1 MHGRSVRSRQTHD
14 RQDTAAPVAGGPAG
28 GHAIERLEDLVP
40 LYGKPPEH
48 VIERQLDHLC
58 PHCRN
63 FIARSPFLIIGSG
76 DPASGLDVSPRGDPP
91 GFVQVPDDRTLI
103 IPDRPGN
110 NRIDTLRNILRT
122 PHVGILFL
130 IPGIDEVLRVNG
142 RASIERSPALLQATA
157 INGRLPTL
165 VIKVE
170 VIEAFLHCGKS
181 LKRSRLWHD
190 EYKLAR
196 EDFPTLAQMTSDQIG
211 ADAERR
217 ADITQKVAENYAKR
231 MY

>member
-1 MHGRSVRSRQTHD
+1 MHARPVQPAQTND
-14 RQDTAAPVAGGPAG
+14 RQDAAPPAG
-28 GHAIERLEDLVP
+28 EAAGVHAIRRLEDLTP
-40 LYGKPPEH
+40 LYGSPPDH

-91 GFVQVPDDRTLI
+91 GFVQVLDDRTLL

-110 NRIDTLRNILRT
+110 NRIDTLRNILRA

-142 RASIERSPALLQATA
+142 QASIERCPSILQATA

-165 VIKVE
+165 VISVA
-170 VIEAFLHCGKS
+170 VAEAFLHCGKA

-196 EDFPTLAQMTSDQIG
+196 DNFPTLAQMTSDQIG
-211 ADAERR
+211 ADCERR
-217 ADITQKVAENYAKR
+217 ADVARKVAENYAQR